1 MSVDVII
8 YEVGLLLLA
17 AAALYMSGA
26 IRKLTGIVKEKNNY
40 WVLPLISAAFLAA
53 AALAH
58 FYASV
63 VLLPELG
70 RNIQMFSEESVFL
83 DPQKTEIVKESIKA
97 VKNSLLLLKAFSFT
111 CFFVA
116 SLLVAAASWLYL
128 KLISK

>member
-1 MSVDVII
+1 MSIDVII
-8 YEVGLLLLA
+8 YEAGLLLLA
-17 AAALYMSGA
+17 VAVLYMSGA
-26 IRKLTGIVKEKNNY
+26 IKKLTGIVKEKNIY
-40 WVLPLISAAFLAA
+40 WVFPVIAAGVLVV

-70 RNIQMFSEESVFL
+70 RNIQMLSEESIFL
-83 DPQKTEIVKESIKA
+83 DIQKTETVKQSIVA

-116 SLLVAAASWLYL
+116 SLLVAVSSWLYL